1 MLLLG
6 CDGMTKDELIQCRN
20 ARIRINKL
28 SYDIAKIRASAGVI
42 GSVCYDS
49 EPRSRGEPVPE
60 AQRHAEKLDDLEIQL
75 KEALTLWTEKKSV
88 IRKEITRKLP
98 EKLGL
103 MIWRRYVKA
112 ESWNQINK
120 ALCIRNKDQ
129 SMYLHR
135 KALKK
140 LMKST

>member
-1 MLLLG
+1 
-6 CDGMTKDELIQCRN
+6 MTKEDLIQCRD

-49 EPRSRGEPVPE
+49 EPRSRGEPIPE

-75 KEALTLWTEKKSV
+75 KDTEIIWREKKSV
-88 IRKEITRKLP
+88 IRKEITQNLP

-103 MIWRRYVKA
+103 LIWRRYVKA